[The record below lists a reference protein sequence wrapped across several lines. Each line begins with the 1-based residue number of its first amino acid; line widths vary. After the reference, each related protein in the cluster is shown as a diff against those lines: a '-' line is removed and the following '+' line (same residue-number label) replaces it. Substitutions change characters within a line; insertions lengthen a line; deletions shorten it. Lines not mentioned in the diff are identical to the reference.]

1 MPKEM
6 LVSIESLTFDSLH
19 LQPESGYL
27 TFLGLGL
34 KPVSYAT
41 ASLLLCFSASV
52 FLAMVLGP
60 NTPMATASGLSP

>member
-1 MPKEM
+1 M

-41 ASLLLCFSASV
+41 SFSASV